1 MSDYRNILAG
11 KDWVYTIVRPKPK
24 HNKTKYVKLTCI
36 PEKEVREK
44 LKKKRGIK

>member
-24 HNKTKYVKLTCI
+24 HNKTICT
-36 PEKEVREK
+36 EHWTE
-44 LKKKRGIK
+44 